1 MNIEDL
7 IIVDVPHADRIPT
20 KDLSWK
26 KGAFFPAEECDRQLL
41 IGTLED
47 EEHIPEGIRSV
58 AVRPKDSKAGTAVMI
73 EKGPDAYRHLVNVAV
88 GMLDKQLG
96 EKETIEGIRSNW
108 LHFTE
113 SGSAEDDEKQARKQ
127 KFGNIM
133 QALFADSKAVRAK
146 VFEDRVGGNYLRPV
160 SSEPAVAARNMLD
173 IKPVDRVLIIGEKDG
188 ISYNTLKAIDTA
200 FRTQTAAEAQIGG
213 IVVTH
218 PDPAEYEKLVAGI
231 TAMKKEKKL
240 KGAVT
245 CMPYEDAMDQ
255 MFPGANFVF
264 NCQPMDNGVADSE
277 MIERVR
283 NRTNETATF
292 INLKGVPIDRN
303 RTSAAWN
310 DAGIDRVLFVED
322 MQRQASL
329 DRTHN
334 ERMRVL
340 AERAIENCLASRML
354 GRQPVRDRLLMD
366 PADYKKF
373 VSQAGPRPRPNA
385 PRSPIDHAE
394 RPSDPPALQ

>member
-73 EKGPDAYRHLVNVAV
+73 EKGPEAYRHLVNVAV

-113 SGSAEDDEKQARKQ
+113 SGGADDDEKQARKQ

-188 ISYNTLKAIDTA
+188 ISYNTLKAVDTA

-231 TAMKKEKKL
+231 TAMKKERKL

-292 INLKGVPIDRN
+292 INLKGVPIERN
-303 RTSAAWN
+303 RTSPAWN
-310 DAGIDRVLFVED
+310 DAGIERVLFVED

-354 GRQPVRDRLLMD
+354 GRQPVRDRLLME

-373 VSQAGPRPRPNA
+373 VSQAGPRPRPTA